1 MYDISMD
8 DALSD
13 CWWCSVWWWCSEVF
27 RPFTQSLTHS
37 CMDHHMVTLS
47 LALLNFVALA
57 ERKKIGQEEAL
68 TGCST
73 DRCDGTERNEREDLA
88 LFLYQYSTVGTM
100 YEKVPILI
108 PRICSIMRWTIT
120 SQSERTNELF
130 RILFFPSQHSQPLF
144 SNFKRGPNSH
154 PQLSI
159 HPLGIH
165 FSLDAFASY
174 FLFLPC
180 CSRKPRTRIQTD
192 VERVRQDT

>member
-57 ERKKIGQEEAL
+57 ERKKIGREEANWMQYRPMWWNGTKR
-68 TGCST
+68 TGRSRIVFVSIQYCRYHVRKGSNFDT
-73 DRCDGTERNEREDLA
+73 TYLLNNEVDHHISVWTNERTL
-88 LFLYQYSTVGTM
+88 S
-100 YEKVPILI
+100 
-108 PRICSIMRWTIT
+108 
-120 SQSERTNELF
+120 RT
-130 RILFFPSQHSQPLF
+130 LFFPSQHSQPLF